1 MTYKL
6 PHTLQAVPNSLHARL
21 EIADAIRKLFPTE
34 LRKAGFNPD
43 EPRVPAG
50 NPQGGQWTIDSG
62 SGSWFDALL
71 DWFRHTSDPEWAEAQ
86 RVQDLVENHPRAA
99 VISGSIGLGIALGP
113 AIIALADGALSA
125 EGISVAAR
133 AAELQRAIPAA
144 QKGRIT
150 MAVGL
155 AEDASGNR
163 FVLIGSSERMAGLRK
178 GITLN
183 SGEFLVRGFGHAE
196 ADIVNFA
203 RQNGLN
209 LLEIGATRPICSS
222 CASLI
227 KEIGATPV
235 TRLRVR

>member
-1 MTYKL
+1 MSHKL
-6 PHTLQAVPNSLHARL
+6 PRTLQAVPNTSHARL
-21 EIADAIRKLFPTE
+21 EIADAIRTLFPTE
-34 LRKAGFNPD
+34 LHKAGFNPD

-50 NPQGGQWTIDSG
+50 NPQGGQWTTDGG
-62 SGSWFDALL
+62 SGSWLGALA

-99 VISGSIGLGIALGP
+99 VISGSIGLGIALAP
-113 AIIALADGALSA
+113 AIIALAGGALPA
-125 EGISVAAR
+125 ESISVAAR

-163 FVLIGSSERMAGLRK
+163 FVLIGTSERMARLRPGVTLSPGETLIRGL
-178 GITLN
+178 
-183 SGEFLVRGFGHAE
+183 GHAE
-196 ADIVNFA
+196 EDIVNFA

-209 LLEIGATRPICSS
+209 LLEIGATRPICTS

-227 KEIGATPV
+227 EEVGATPV
-235 TRLRVR
+235 TRLKVR

>member
-1 MTYKL
+1 MSHKL
-6 PHTLQAVPNSLHARL
+6 PRTLQAVPNTLRARV

-43 EPRVPAG
+43 EPRVSAG
-50 NPQGGQWTIDSG
+50 NPQGGQWTKDGDGGSWIDSL
-62 SGSWFDALL
+62 A
-71 DWFRHTSDPEWAEAQ
+71 DWFQHTSDPEWAEAQ
-86 RVQDLVENHPRAA
+86 NVQYLVENHPRAA
-99 VISGSIGLGIALGP
+99 VISGSVGLGIALAP
-113 AIIALADGALSA
+113 AIIALAGGALPA

-155 AEDASGNR
+155 AEDATGSR
-163 FVLIGSSERMAGLRK
+163 YVLIGTSELRLRP
-178 GITLN
+178 GVTLN
-183 SGEFLVRGFGHAE
+183 LGEILVRGLGHAE
-196 ADIVNFA
+196 ANIVNFA

-222 CASLI
+222 CSSLI
-227 KEIGATPV
+227 EEIGASPV
-235 TRLRVR
+235 TRLKVR